1 MLKMRPHNKVPFDYK
16 NNKIVHMTKNIF
28 KITAILGFA
37 AISLSSCSKENPPL
51 VYFPDMYFPVAYD
64 PLMKAQDA
72 YSDHENEIPAF
83 VKNNGAT
90 GLGPVNGTVAQNKD
104 GVADEAMNTAMTPD
118 QYNGGYDASKLV
130 SASPLNA
137 ANQAK
142 DIERGKLLYN
152 QTCAACHGT
161 GGDGQGPIVA
171 SGAYAGVPNYAD
183 RQITVGSVHYV
194 ITNGR
199 NAMGSYAGQLKSGD
213 RWRVAMYV
221 MNAFKG
227 GLAPAAAPGAT
238 APAMDAQTTETA
250 AATASASV
258 TTSPKK

>member
-194 ITNGR
+194 I
-199 NAMGSYAGQLKSGD
+199 SGK
-213 RWRVAMYV
+213 Y
-221 MNAFKG
+221 
-227 GLAPAAAPGAT
+227 P
-238 APAMDAQTTETA
+238 
-250 AATASASV
+250 
-258 TTSPKK
+258 PKCSFNNLPFT